1 MREIL
6 CVFSDFSPKNQFK
19 IHFTVHWLRNT
30 YKFFF
35 VYLLYFCARASVRP
49 CVRPCVR
56 PSVRAFFFWRQDV
69 WVYCYVLSCVW
80 LIRTECNFCQQQT
93 PGFLLIDRQVTF
105 FHVLKSGQVFLVI
118 NRQASNFFSCFE
130 VWRGISCLFIIN
142 KRSIEGDNIR
152 LERYFLLIIERQVTF
167 FHVLKSGEV
176 FLVVYDSSERNA
188 ISVNN
193 KLQDLY

>member
-6 CVFSDFSPKNQFK
+6 CFFSDFSPKNQFK
-19 IHFTVHWLRNT
+19 IRFTVHWLRNT

-35 VYLLYFCARASVRP
+35 VYLLYFCVRASVR
-49 CVRPCVR
+49 
-56 PSVRAFFFWRQDV
+56 AFFWRQDV
-69 WVYCYVLSCVW
+69 WVYCLCLELCMIHQNGMQFLSTTNSR
-80 LIRTECNFCQQQT
+80 IF
-93 PGFLLIDRQVTF
+93 
-105 FHVLKSGQVFLVI
+105 I

-152 LERYFLLIIERQVTF
+152 LERYFLLLIERQVTF

-176 FLVVYDSSERNA
+176 FLVC
-188 ISVNN
+188 
-193 KLQDLY
+193 LL